1 VVNVILRITP
11 THAATGVPAVE
22 ILQRLPYWIDGES
35 YVIQLGDLYSGE
47 NRRFVINLD
56 IPQIASLGLCK
67 IAEVT
72 IEYLDLA
79 QRQEISVTMP
89 VNVNVVPGDV
99 AAGRIAD
106 PIVRAERLILEAQS
120 AKALAVEEIRKGD
133 SKGAS
138 TRLKN
143 TSSRLLREASMIPV
157 TDERSAESLKLI
169 QAEAMEMENLAN
181 TAEIEDHRYS
191 SKRVT
196 ESFSNSSRA
205 RKMRNQP
212 PKPTDDPDESVN

>member
-1 VVNVILRITP
+1 
-11 THAATGVPAVE
+11 
-22 ILQRLPYWIDGES
+22 
-35 YVIQLGDLYSGE
+35 
-47 NRRFVINLD
+47 
-56 IPQIASLGLCK
+56 
-67 IAEVT
+67 
-72 IEYLDLA
+72 
-79 QRQEISVTMP
+79 
-89 VNVNVVPGDV
+89 
-99 AAGRIAD
+99 
-106 PIVRAERLILEAQS
+106 
-120 AKALAVEEIRKGD
+120 
-133 SKGAS
+133 
-138 TRLKN
+138 
-143 TSSRLLREASMIPV
+143 MIPV